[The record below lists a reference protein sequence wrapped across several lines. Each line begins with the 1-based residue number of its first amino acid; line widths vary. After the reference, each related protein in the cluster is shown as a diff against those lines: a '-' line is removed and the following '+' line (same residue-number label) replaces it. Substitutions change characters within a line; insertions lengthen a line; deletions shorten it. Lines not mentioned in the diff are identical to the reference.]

1 MSRPSCLD
9 SDLDGE
15 EPKNGDH
22 VVQGEEGRPA
32 ACSAHEDQPK
42 YKSSG
47 GDLDEPIESEE
58 SSSGIFECCYGLDD
72 FWDSDRRRKGPKYK
86 SSGGGPP
93 ARSAE
98 KKPQYKTPPARSAE
112 KKPQRRSRR
121 RQRWEKLACLNCGC
135 TQWTR
140 RRWPWREKNFCG
152 WCRYGWDS
160 GYFWNL
166 DCTKTRWYQCRRTYW
181 WHFEPRSGDET
192 KWHSWHRGVEW
203 YFSAAE
209 CRDWWRAQT
218 RSFVLAGVEQW
229 GGPSE
234 IPRLRR

>member
-1 MSRPSCLD
+1 M
-9 SDLDGE
+9 
-15 EPKNGDH
+15 
-22 VVQGEEGRPA
+22 A
-32 ACSAHEDQPK
+32 AQRRH
-42 YKSSG
+42 
-47 GDLDEPIESEE
+47 IESEE
-58 SSSGIFECCYGLDD
+58 GSEEGYSGPRWQPYFECCPGMDPT
-72 FWDSDRRRKGPKYK
+72 FDSDYDWEEEEEWDESGNLVKDLVNHRSARKEEPEQEPEYK

-98 KKPQYKTPPARSAE
+98 AAVQDTAR
-112 KKPQRRSRR
+112 PQRRSRR
-121 RQRWEKLACLNCGC
+121 RRGWKKLACLNCGC

-140 RRWPWREKNFCG
+140 RRWPWREKNLCG
-152 WCRYGWDS
+152 WCRYWWDS

-166 DCTKTRWYQCRRTYW
+166 DCTKTRWYQCRETYW